1 MQVLYFKCGNLDK
14 FKSRSSDGI
23 LLHYT
28 PHDRFIVCL
37 TLTNIV
43 VELCDVTFDET
54 VLYSRDVFECIGD
67 KKMEESIFID
77 EGQHGVDGDE
87 DDPLLSSTSSLK
99 HVPASILKAEAL
111 QATTSSIAAVEVS

>member
-37 TLTNIV
+37 TLRLT
-43 VELCDVTFDET
+43 
-54 VLYSRDVFECIGD
+54 
-67 KKMEESIFID
+67 
-77 EGQHGVDGDE
+77 
-87 DDPLLSSTSSLK
+87 PLLSY
-99 HVPASILKAEAL
+99 VM
-111 QATTSSIAAVEVS
+111 

>member
-1 MQVLYFKCGNLDK
+1 VFNLE
-14 FKSRSSDGI
+14 
-23 LLHYT
+23 
-28 PHDRFIVCL
+28 
-37 TLTNIV
+37 TNTV
-43 VELCDVTFDET
+43 VELCDVTFDEI
-54 VLYSRDVFECIGD
+54 VLYSRDVFECTGD